1 MIVGHRI
8 HGWTRI
14 MAHLFERNLV
24 ERVNTAMLLGTLWTA
39 LAMCLLAALAY
50 DIRFWVPGW

>member
-1 MIVGHRI
+1 
-8 HGWTRI
+8 

-50 DIRFWVPGW
+50 DIRFWVADW

>member
-1 MIVGHRI
+1 
-8 HGWTRI
+8 

-39 LAMCLLAALAY
+39 LAMCLLTALAY
-50 DIRFWVPGW
+50 DIRFWIAGW

>member
-14 MAHLFERNLV
+14 MAHLFERA
-24 ERVNTAMLLGTLWTA
+24 ERVNSAMLLGTLWPA
-39 LAMCLLAALAY
+39 LAMCVLAALVY
-50 DIRFWVPGW
+50 DIRFWVAG